1 MYPALMQLTA
11 SDYVLWGLAT
21 FLELILCILVV
32 RRGLYRRL
40 PFFSAYLA
48 LAFASGILVWWAYH
62 VLDYGSWAAWYFSR
76 IVQGVVL
83 VARGLVIVELCRVS
97 LRAYRGIWALACRL
111 LCAIALLLLVNATIN
126 ARGHADHINAFV
138 WAAERGLELAAAVV
152 LLSLFLISRYYQ
164 IRIEHAPR
172 VIAFGLCFYSLIQ
185 VLNNSFMAEWL
196 AHYVPWWNGTRLA
209 SFQVALA
216 IWLLA
221 LRRPLPSPA
230 PAPALL
236 PQEVYDELSPQMNY
250 RLRVLNQRLLEIL
263 RP

>member
-1 MYPALMQLTA
+1 MHSCGPP
-11 SDYVLWGLAT
+11 SV
-21 FLELILCILVV
+21 
-32 RRGLYRRL
+32 
-40 PFFSAYLA
+40 
-48 LAFASGILVWWAYH
+48 
-62 VLDYGSWAAWYFSR
+62 AWNWR
-76 IVQGVVL
+76 
-83 VARGLVIVELCRVS
+83 
-97 LRAYRGIWALACRL
+97 
-111 LCAIALLLLVNATIN
+111 
-126 ARGHADHINAFV
+126 
-138 WAAERGLELAAAVV
+138 
-152 LLSLFLISRYYQ
+152 LISRYYQ

>member
-76 IVQGVVL
+76 TVQGVVL